1 MDNQVIEYI
10 VPLPTLFDKD
20 LRVDNVGLEQLV
32 KRILKL
38 SKTRVDFMIC
48 DSIIGEQFSLELD
61 ECVAIVNNLSKL
73 TSNNIYLSINFNRL
87 REFLS
92 LIKRIDKN
100 NILYVIEVDEVV
112 LNNIYSFTLLVRTM
126 FEHIPNKKIYMHIL
140 GTLNHELI
148 EAIRETVRLL
158 PEINTIVI
166 DCTRNAMETLINL
179 LRISIEVRRDFK
191 IICYGDEGLLLQY
204 LMPKC
209 FGVIAPA
216 ITIAPEVFTQ
226 TPANPS
232 YLTYK
237 LTLLRGLYN
246 YAKSMPGIVKLT
258 LNIIDDKFK
267 PYVRPPLITEP
278 TYLRDHIE
286 LTLKALGIRLQR
298 I

>member
-1 MDNQVIEYI
+1 LNNQVVGYI

-20 LRVDNVGLEQLV
+20 LKVDNVGLKQLV

-38 SKTRVDFMIC
+38 SKTHVDFMIC

-61 ECVAIVNNLSKL
+61 ECTTIANNLSKL
-73 TSNNIYLSINFNRL
+73 TSSNIYLSINFNRL
-87 REFLS
+87 HEFLN
-92 LIKRIDKN
+92 LIKRIDKS
-100 NILYVIEVDEVV
+100 NILYVIEVDEII
-112 LNNIYSFTLLVRTM
+112 LNNAYSFTLLARTI
-126 FEHIPNKKIYMHIL
+126 FEQIPNKKTYIHIL
-140 GTLNHELI
+140 GTLNNELI

-158 PEINTIVI
+158 PEINAIII
-166 DCTRNAMETLINL
+166 DCTRNTMRALINL

-209 FGVIAPA
+209 FGVIAPVIA
-216 ITIAPEVFTQ
+216 IAPEVFTQ
-226 TPANPS
+226 TPTNPS

-237 LTLLRGLYN
+237 LTLLESLYN
-246 YAKSMPGIVKLT
+246 YAKSMPGMIKLA

-267 PYVRPPLITEP
+267 PYVRPPLTTEP

-286 LTLKALGIRLQR
+286 LALKALGIRL
-298 I
+298 